1 MLNRIRSWLENHQV
15 ENNGLAKNIRDALND
30 YEAKLSG
37 LHAALQEASAQAKQA
52 TGLNRENERALE
64 SIKVRSWS
72 ESARVS

>member
-1 MLNRIRSWLENHQV
+1 MLNQIRSWLENHQV

-37 LHAALQEASAQAKQA
+37 LRAALQEASAQAKQA

-72 ESARVS
+72 